1 MNYFLLL
8 LLIFPWQIIGQGA
21 PKNVVVTEN
30 TKDKLKKLA
39 IQENTTCG
47 EVYYRLKQE
56 NQLNQIFSLKDQD
69 K

>member
-1 MNYFLLL
+1 MNY
-8 LLIFPWQIIGQGA
+8 
-21 PKNVVVTEN
+21 
-30 TKDKLKKLA
+30 DKLKKLA
-39 IQENTTCG
+39 IKENTTCG